1 MNPLSL
7 EPQIFEEATQL
18 SNKQLSARLCQDS
31 RRSSR
36 DCGGG
41 RCTVGCRDFG
51 LGNFE
56 AFMQNLEKHTVLSL
70 LFFMLMF
77 YLVYALQ

>member
-7 EPQIFEEATQL
+7 EPQIYEEATQL
-18 SNKQLSARLCQDS
+18 SNTQLSARLCQDS

-41 RCTVGCRDFG
+41 RCTVGCMDFD

-56 AFMQNLEKHTVLSL
+56 AFMHNLESIVIVVLHAYVL
-70 LFFMLMF
+70 L
-77 YLVYALQ
+77 